1 MSRLATLEKICEK
14 KNTLTN
20 PSEVP
25 SMSSAT
31 RGICPR
37 RMSSAPRLFRFFV
50 RVFGKNYRSYEVL
63 EYLGHLWGLSVQGW
77 GLGLQSLH
85 LGFLKIRGLWRSG
98 FLRAGA
104 FFLKS
109 FATQDVRRAAQKYEG
124 KRDWNLAVLAGLS
137 PLEDVPWE
145 YGAIC
150 LASNI

>member
-1 MSRLATLEKICEK
+1 MTDENININSTNKQQWQGNKIKARTMSRLATLEKICEK

-63 EYLGHLWGLSVQGW
+63 EYLGHL
-77 GLGLQSLH
+77 
-85 LGFLKIRGLWRSG
+85 
-98 FLRAGA
+98 
-104 FFLKS
+104 
-109 FATQDVRRAAQKYEG
+109 
-124 KRDWNLAVLAGLS
+124 
-137 PLEDVPWE
+137 
-145 YGAIC
+145 
-150 LASNI
+150 